1 MHAATTTHWAGMQ
14 KLHRFRMQLWESLT
28 RKGILGILFSVILV
42 GFYVLLYWSADIDQL
57 WMASRER
64 QVLEPLERKI
74 TAAQGLAAEQ
84 GLKDQ
89 KTYILSSY
97 RDRAAFGGGYHRYLL
112 PENRVFVDRLRT
124 VHTAPVTRWVDNT
137 SSLLN
142 PLSVALRNRDADRW
156 FLYGFLYTLL
166 VVLMG
171 IRFYRRWRHDRYQKI
186 RTLSVMA
193 VQSLIAF
200 MLPALLLYF
209 NTKEFYF
216 SYFWPLKLEY
226 FLPSTFSDY
235 PRAMALW
242 AVMMSFVAVPVL
254 TYFFGKRWYCSWV
267 CGCGALA
274 NTMGDP
280 FRQLSDKSERAWVI
294 ERITVYSVL
303 ALTVVLTALI
313 FINEFRGI
321 NDGFAEWVFSMKRW
335 YGFFISAG
343 FAGVIGTGFYPLMG
357 TRVWC
362 RFGCPQAAILGILQV
377 FFSRF
382 RISTNGGQCIA
393 CGSCSANCEMGI
405 DVRSYAMRGE
415 DIRRA
420 ACVGCGL
427 CMSVCPRGVL
437 KLENKPL
444 SA

>member
-1 MHAATTTHWAGMQ
+1 MTHSIPAPVRFLGAAGD
-14 KLHRFRMQLWESLT
+14 RLWLSLT
-28 RKGILGILFSVILV
+28 RRGILAVMVSVVLV
-42 GFYVLLYWSADIDQL
+42 SFYAVLYWSYDIDSL
-57 WMASRER
+57 WTERQQR
-64 QVLEPLERKI
+64 QVLAPLEKKI
-74 TAAQGLAAEQ
+74 AAAEKGGLAAAQGLS
-84 GLKDQ
+84 DQ
-89 KTYILSSY
+89 RRFILESFEASKKNPGSY
-97 RDRAAFGGGYHRYLL
+97 HARLL
-112 PENRVFVDRLRT
+112 PENRIFVDRLRKIHLQPT
-124 VHTAPVTRWVDNT
+124 SALIDNAAQA
-137 SSLLN
+137 LN
-142 PLSVALRNRDADRW
+142 PLSHAMRGRDADRW

-171 IRFYRRWRHDRYQKI
+171 FRFYRRWRNDRYQKI

-193 VQSLIAF
+193 VQTILSFI
-200 MLPALLLYF
+200 LPGLLLYF

-216 SYFWPLKLEY
+216 SYFWPLKLDY
-226 FLPSTFSDY
+226 FLPSTFTDY

-242 AVMMSFVAVPVL
+242 AVMMAFVAVPVL

-280 FRQLSDKSERAWVI
+280 FRQLSDKSERAWFI
-294 ERITVYSVL
+294 ERITIYSILVI
-303 ALTVVLTALI
+303 TVVMTALI
-313 FINEFRGI
+313 FVNEFRGVH
-321 NDGFAEWVFSMKRW
+321 DGFADWVFGMKRW

-377 FFSRF
+377 VFSRF
-382 RISTNGGQCIA
+382 RIKTNGGQCIA
-393 CGSCSANCEMGI
+393 CGNCSTNCEMGI

-415 DIRRA
+415 DIKRA
-420 ACVGCGL
+420 SCVGCGL

-437 KLENKPL
+437 RLGNT
-444 SA
+444 A